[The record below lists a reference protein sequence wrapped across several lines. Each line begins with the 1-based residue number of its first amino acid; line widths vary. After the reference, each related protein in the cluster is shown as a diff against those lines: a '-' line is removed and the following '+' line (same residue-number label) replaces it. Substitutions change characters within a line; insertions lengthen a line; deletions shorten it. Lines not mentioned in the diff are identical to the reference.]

1 MDIQIIELI
10 IFIFLIF
17 LTGFLAAA
25 EIAISSFGEN
35 KIEEMKE
42 RKETIALSFEK
53 IQKDAKYFWDNSNFN
68 YNMFDSFSDASIS
81 FRFNIA

>member
-1 MDIQIIELI
+1 MDIQILELI

-53 IQKDAKYFWDNSNFN
+53 IQKNPEIFFGTIQTLTTICLI
-68 YNMFDSFSDASIS
+68 ASAMLFFIS
-81 FRFNIA
+81 LQH